1 MKHRWPLIVIP
12 LLILAVAFA
21 GGFTMMWRFFFIL
34 VIVFGLM
41 GVWSQRSLRGIDV
54 RVKKTTG
61 GRYIGDFLE
70 EEFTITNNSR
80 LPLSLVEV
88 RENTDLSGD
97 KNSFSFNLAA
107 HGSQQWRTRHYFKRR
122 GQYRV
127 GVLDVKVTDPLGLIA
142 NSDRL
147 GDLQFVTVYP
157 VPLELPYFQ
166 IIPRQEPGQ
175 NLRRWFAS
183 ESGPSA
189 SRVREYV
196 SGDSLR
202 HIHWQT
208 TAHTGQ
214 LVVKEFDPDRSRFAF
229 NEIWLVPDMSAAT
242 RAGEGQQSTE
252 EYTITLAASLA
263 KKYIENE
270 KRVGLIAS
278 GDQPYMCLAQNGSR
292 QLLDILRALALMK
305 ADGKVPIDDL
315 LTFQAE
321 RFTAGSVVVAIM
333 PSHNKSI
340 VAPLRQAVNRGVTV
354 IVILLDSMS
363 FGGKQPAAD
372 TARSLMGAGFHVYVV
387 RRGQDIPAALDSRW
401 LSPFAQYAGER
412 AIHVPS

>member
-1 MKHRWPLIVIP
+1 MKHHWPLIVIL
-12 LLILAVAFA
+12 LLILALAFA
-21 GGFTMMWRFFFIL
+21 GGFTMLWRFFIFLVVVLLLMRIWSIL
-34 VIVFGLM
+34 SMRDIAV
-41 GVWSQRSLRGIDV
+41 Q
-54 RVKKTTG
+54 VKKTTG
-61 GRYIGDFLE
+61 GRYIGDSLE
-70 EEFTITNNSR
+70 EEFTVANKSR
-80 LPLSLVEV
+80 MPLHLVEAQ
-88 RENTDLSGD
+88 EDTDLPGE
-97 KNSFSFNLAA
+97 KEKVSFNLAS
-107 HGSQQWRTRHYFKRR
+107 HGYQKWQTRHYFKRR

-127 GVLDVKVTDPLGLIA
+127 GVLDVKVTDPLGLMA
-142 NSDRL
+142 TNDRR

-157 VPLELPYFQ
+157 VPLDLPYFQ
-166 IIPRQEPGQ
+166 VIPRQEPGQ

-183 ESGPSA
+183 ESGPNA

-229 NEIWLVPDMSAAT
+229 KEIWLVPDMYAET
-242 RAGEGQQSTE
+242 RAGEGDETTE
-252 EYTITLAASLA
+252 EYSVTIAASLA
-263 KKYIENE
+263 RKYIESE
-270 KRVGLIAS
+270 KKVGLIAS
-278 GDQPYMCLAQNGSR
+278 GDRPYMCLANNGNR
-292 QLLDILRALALMK
+292 QMLDILSALAMMK

-321 RFTAGSVVVAIM
+321 RFSAGSVVVVIM
-333 PSHNKSI
+333 PSDNRNI
-340 VAPLRQAVNRGVTV
+340 AAPLRHAINRGVTV

-363 FGGKQPAAD
+363 FGGKNPPGD
-372 TARSLMGAGFHVYVV
+372 IARSMMSVGFSVYIV

-401 LSPFAQYAGER
+401 LTPFMPYVGER

>member
-1 MKHRWPLIVIP
+1 MKHRWPLIVIL
-12 LLILAVAFA
+12 LLILATAFA
-21 GGFTMMWRFFFIL
+21 GGFTLLWRFFIFL
-34 VIVFGLM
+34 VILLLLM
-41 GVWSQRSLRGIDV
+41 EMWSRWSLRGISV

-61 GRYIGDFLE
+61 GRYIGDSLE
-70 EEFTITNNSR
+70 EEFTITNNGR
-80 LPLSLVEV
+80 MPLSLVEV
-88 RENTDLSGD
+88 REDTDLSGD
-97 KNSFSFNLAA
+97 KNRFSFNLAA
-107 HGSQQWRTRHYFKRR
+107 SSSQKWHTRHYFKRR

-142 NSDRL
+142 TNDNL
-147 GDLQFVTVYP
+147 GNLQYVTVYP

-166 IIPRQEPGQ
+166 IMPRQEPGQ

-229 NEIWLVPDMSAAT
+229 KELWLVLDMFGKT
-242 RAGEGQQSTE
+242 RAGEGDETTE
-252 EYTITLAASLA
+252 EYSITIAASLA

-278 GDQPYMCLAQNGSR
+278 GDRSYMCLTGSGNR
-292 QLLDILRALALMK
+292 QMLDILQALALMK

-321 RFTAGSVVVAIM
+321 RFAAGSVVVIIM
-333 PSHNKSI
+333 TSDNRNIAALLRHSI
-340 VAPLRQAVNRGVTV
+340 NRGVTI
-354 IVILLDSMS
+354 IVVLLDSMS
-363 FGGKQPAAD
+363 FGGKTPAAD
-372 TARSLMGAGFHVYVV
+372 TAHNLMATGFHVYVV

-401 LSPFAQYAGER
+401 LSPFIPYVGER

>member
-1 MKHRWPLIVIP
+1 MKRRWPLVVIP
-12 LLILAVAFA
+12 LLILAVALA
-21 GGFTMMWRFFFIL
+21 GGFTVVWRFFIFL
-34 VIVFGLM
+34 VVLLVLM
-41 GVWSQRSLRGIDV
+41 RVWAHWSLRGIGV

-61 GRYIGDFLE
+61 GRFIGDSLE

-88 RENTDLSGD
+88 REDTDLSGD
-97 KNSFSFNLAA
+97 VNKFSFNLSA
-107 HGSQQWRTRHYFKRR
+107 HGSQPWRTRHHFKRR

-127 GVLDVKVTDPLGLIA
+127 GVLDVKVTDPLGLIPA
-142 NSDRL
+142 SDRL

-229 NEIWLVPDMSAAT
+229 TEIWLVTDMSGAT
-242 RAGEGQQSTE
+242 RAGEGDATTE
-252 EYTITLAASLA
+252 EYSITIAASLA
-263 KKYIENE
+263 KKYIVNE

-278 GDQPYMCLAQNGSR
+278 GDQPYMCLAANGNR
-292 QLLDILRALALMK
+292 QLLDILQALALMK
-305 ADGKVPIDDL
+305 ADGRVAIDDL
-315 LTFQAE
+315 LTFQSE
-321 RFTAGSVVVAIM
+321 RFATGSVVVVIM
-333 PSHNKSI
+333 PSDNKNI
-340 VAPLRQAVNRGVTV
+340 VVPLRQAVNRGVTV

-363 FGGKQPAAD
+363 FGGKRPAAD
-372 TARSLMGAGFHVYVV
+372 TARSLMAAGFHVYVV